1 MSFGFQTKNEAGF
14 VTVDADYRNLVL
26 REKVS
31 GTFVTQQIWY
41 GLVRLDI
48 DRKQITITNAT
59 NPICFIYTDATA
71 AFVEIN
77 ITGSTYTWT
86 ITSNTNGNFSAYIFD
101 VPVEVGD
108 GHGIKVYDESAEL
121 VFDSENKYMKVIDYF
136 SLVIPPITSY
146 PVNHVR
152 TYNNS
157 GTYAVGVSSP
167 NGGYV
172 PRYDLIEINGVTCSP
187 TSITIKE
194 RVVLDSVQ
202 AVDGMGQMFSPA
214 SVAYMV
220 IDVTGY

>member
-1 MSFGFQTKNEAGF
+1 MSFGFQTKNESGF

-26 REKVS
+26 REKVT
-31 GTFVTQQIWY
+31 GTFTTQQIWY

-48 DRKQITITNAT
+48 DRAQITITNAT
-59 NPICFIYTDATA
+59 DPICFIYTDATA

-86 ITSNTNGNFSAYIFD
+86 ITSNTNGNFAAYIFD
-101 VPVEVGD
+101 VPATTGD

-121 VFDSENKYMKVIDYF
+121 VFDSENKYMKVVDYF
-136 SLVIPPITSY
+136 SL
-146 PVNHVR
+146 PVTNSATQHVR

-157 GTYAVGVSSP
+157 GTYAVGSSNP

-172 PRYDLIEINGVTCSP
+172 PRLDLILLNGISCSP

-194 RVVLDSVQ
+194 RAVDDSIR
-202 AVDGMGQMFSPA
+202 AVDGMGEMLPPA
-214 SVAYMV
+214 SSDYMV

>member
-26 REKVS
+26 RQKVT
-31 GTFVTQQIWY
+31 GTFTTQQIQY
-41 GLVRLDI
+41 GLVFLDI

-101 VPVEVGD
+101 VPVTASN
-108 GHGIKVYDESAEL
+108 GHGIKVYDESADL

-136 SLVIPPITSY
+136 SLTIPSTTTT
-146 PVNHVR
+146 NHVR

-167 NGGYV
+167 NGGYA
-172 PRYDLIEINGVTCSP
+172 PRFNLIDMNGISCSS

-194 RVVLDSVQ
+194 RDVLDSIQ
-202 AVDGMGQMFSPA
+202 AVDGMGEMFSPA

>member
-1 MSFGFQTKNEAGF
+1 MSFGFQTKNESGF

-26 REKVS
+26 REKVT
-31 GTFVTQQIWY
+31 GTFTTQQIWY

-71 AFVEIN
+71 SFVEIN

-86 ITSNTNGNFSAYIFD
+86 ISTNTNGNFIAYIFD
-101 VPVEVGD
+101 VPVTIGD

-136 SLVIPPITSY
+136 LL
-146 PVNHVR
+146 PVTNQTTQHVR

-157 GTYAVGVSSP
+157 GTYAVGVSNP

-172 PRYDLIEINGVTCSP
+172 PRFDLIQLNGISCSP
-187 TSITIKE
+187 TSVTIKE
-194 RVVLDSVQ
+194 NAVLDSIQ
-202 AVDGMGQMFSPA
+202 AVDGMGEMYPPA
-214 SVAYMV
+214 TVAYMV

>member
-1 MSFGFQTKNEAGF
+1 MSFGFQTKNEDGF

-48 DRKQITITNAT
+48 DRKQISITNAT

-101 VPVEVGD
+101 VADTSGD
-108 GHGIKVYDESAEL
+108 SHGIKVYDESAEL
-121 VFDSENKYMKVIDYF
+121 VFDSENKYMKVVDYF
-136 SLVIPPITSY
+136 SL
-146 PVNHVR
+146 PVTNSTTQHVR

-157 GTYAVGVSSP
+157 GTYAVGVSNP
-167 NGGYV
+167 NSSYV
-172 PRYDLIEINGVTCSP
+172 TRYDLIQLNGISCSP

-194 RVVLDSVQ
+194 NAVLDSVR

-214 SVAYMV
+214 SAAYMV

>member
-1 MSFGFQTKNEAGF
+1 MSFGFQTKNEDGF

-48 DRKQITITNAT
+48 DRKQISITNAT

-71 AFVEIN
+71 AFAEIN

-101 VPVEVGD
+101 VADTSGD

-121 VFDSENKYMKVIDYF
+121 VFDSENKYMKVVDYF
-136 SLVIPPITSY
+136 SL
-146 PVNHVR
+146 PVTNSTTQHVR

-157 GTYAVGVSSP
+157 GTYAVGVSNP
-167 NGGYV
+167 NSSYV
-172 PRYDLIEINGVTCSP
+172 ARYDLIQLNGISCSP

-194 RVVLDSVQ
+194 NAVLDSIR
-202 AVDGMGQMFSPA
+202 AVDGMGEMFSPA
-214 SVAYMV
+214 SAAYMV